1 MSKKKIYYI
10 IILKESTGI
19 RMAKLNLLQWLYK
32 HSPVNFYSMTKNNE
46 TIIKSINNTFSG
58 YKFDYVFSHEQID
71 KVRPVIKHFKRFS
84 TISIL
89 VLYLL
94 IIYGIYFPNIE
105 IFETCSAKIKIVVTA
120 VFGTFF
126 LLFIISKLFEMY
138 LTKNFGEF
146 TKTHFPSSDF
156 IETQS
161 YKEFKFELVKI
172 FILFLMLCMLFVLIG
187 SPYRTTIDLI
197 LKGKYNA
204 AIRMSTVWSKIIP
217 VDSKWYSLR
226 GFARFYTQDYEGAIE
241 DYNKAYELDNDEFK
255 PMHFDNKIFIRYFM
269 KDYNTALKEFDE
281 ELKKTED
288 DGEKNSLLWDKA
300 QFLYNIGKL
309 KEALKLYDILIERAE
324 NDRIYLMENRLY
336 YERGLVY
343 QKMGRLKDY
352 QKDLQTAK
360 ELNYDVDFSSNIPQP
375 VILLDNEY
383 NLNK

>member
-1 MSKKKIYYI
+1 
-10 IILKESTGI
+10 
-19 RMAKLNLLQWLYK
+19 MAKLNILQWLYK
-32 HSPVNFYSMTKNNE
+32 HSPVNFYSMTKNND